1 MIYKDTFGKTNN
13 VEIIEFGDGSTLLQA
28 GHIPGT
34 DTKFVLFKNCHPG
47 EIGMSAADVNNSD
60 DFEPEAA
67 IIFKNRKSFEIVFDY
82 MTIVKNL
89 YIMDEANKIKEDH
102 DKK

>member
-34 DTKFVLFKNCHPG
+34 DTKFVLFKNCDPG
-47 EIGMSAADVNNSD
+47 EIGMSAADVYISD

-67 IIFKNRKSFEIVFDY
+67 LVFKNRKSFELVFDY
-82 MTIVKNL
+82 MTVVKNL
-89 YIMDEANKIKEDH
+89 YIMDDASKIKAQNDIE
-102 DKK
+102 